1 MTPRQRN
8 LIWTLI
14 WLSISFAALLL
25 FWSLRLRSI
34 YVEEQFSEISTSAW
48 MFHPHFA
55 GWFTQPFSLYRMDY
69 PEWNTQYRSFIRPTE
84 CLSYYVMSLFF
95 GTNYAAY
102 LISNYLYQAGTC
114 ALTFY
119 IAVEIL
125 KLDRRV
131 AHLLAFLV
139 FVSPA
144 YGQQQTFLISFA
156 VDPMAGFFV
165 IASTAFFLREKFVWA
180 WILIAL
186 AVGAKEPAWPF
197 PIIMAILVL
206 FTTNKQLSKRLMTSV
221 AFLLPL
227 VGVIALRA
235 YAFGLAGALKS
246 DQGGGG
252 GGVAA
257 AVGGVSHF
265 HILARLLTAL
275 AKWPL
280 GVLTESQQYDA
291 RILSVF
297 RYWGYTINAIFWVSL
312 LLFIAWAVYRRSA
325 RPAGAVNI
333 GETLK
338 ALVSKYGF
346 ATCAAVTLAAAS
358 LIFPLRFAG
367 DPRYGAPTYPLIF
380 LCIGIVLAQRPGL
393 WTRFVCV
400 SLLVSIGIYGLVLRV
415 SDATHGR
422 EVFRTEWQLVA
433 GYLQAIENAGS
444 HPLFVIDDATGGEI
458 NSEAIQKFYGPQAKV
473 VRLNDLFKDRDCL
486 LMPEHG
492 EPPVHLDVTAQR
504 ASDRSIIVHSEIT
517 GCGGHNFLGVP
528 QLPPGKL
535 ERTDQ
540 GFVMSYQIDPR
551 SSPQPTSG
559 KPRELEV
566 IIENAPA
573 DSIIVAPDF
582 EHRTY
587 KVVPIGDVEKA
598 PATVASS
605 HIGSG
610 QRPGS

>member
-1 MTPRQRN
+1 MTSRQRN

-14 WLSISFAALLL
+14 WLSVAFAALLL
-25 FWSLRLRSI
+25 FWCLRLRSI

-55 GWFTQPFSLYRMDY
+55 GWFTKPFSLYRMDY
-69 PEWNTQYRSFIRPTE
+69 PEWNSQYRSFIRPTE

-119 IAVEIL
+119 IAAEVL
-125 KLDRRV
+125 KLDRRL

-165 IASTAFFLREKFVWA
+165 IASIAFFLREKFVWA
-180 WILIAL
+180 WVLIAL

-197 PIIMAILVL
+197 PIIMAVLVL
-206 FTTNKQLSKRLMTSV
+206 FQANKQLSKRLLTSL

-227 VGVIALRA
+227 VGIIALRA

-252 GGVAA
+252 GQGPSAAGHVAHFQI
-257 AVGGVSHF
+257 VS
-265 HILARLLTAL
+265 RLLTAL

-297 RYWGYTINAIFWVSL
+297 RYWGYTINAIFWISL
-312 LLFIAWAVYRRSA
+312 LVFIAWAVYRRGVASV
-325 RPAGAVNI
+325 GVSNI

-346 ATCAAVTLAAAS
+346 ATCAAVALAAAS

-380 LCIGIVLAQRPGL
+380 LSIGIVLAQRPGL

-400 SLLVSIGIYGLVLRV
+400 SLLASIGIYGFVLRV

-433 GYLQAIENAGS
+433 GYRQAIENAGS

-504 ASDRSIIVHSEIT
+504 ISDHSIVVHSEIT
-517 GCGGHNFLGVP
+517 GCGSHNFLGVP
-528 QLPPGKL
+528 QLPAGKL

-540 GFVMSYQIDPR
+540 GFLMSYQIDPR

-559 KPRELEV
+559 RRELEV
-566 IIENAPA
+566 TIENAPA
-573 DSIIVAPDF
+573 DSIIVVPDF

-587 KVVPIGDVEKA
+587 KVVPINDIQKA

-605 HIGSG
+605 RKDGG
-610 QRPGS
+610 QRSGS